1 MFRFECDYTEG
12 AHPRILEEL
21 VRTNLEQTAGY
32 GEDAYCQRARE
43 LIKEK
48 CNAPESDVYFLVGGT
63 QTNATVISAVLRPHQ
78 GVVSASTGHI
88 NVHETGA
95 VEATGHKVLPIPS
108 ADGKITAQQLDKLCR
123 DHWEDPTYNHMVQ
136 PGMVYLSHPTE
147 NGTLYS
153 KQELAGIRKIC
164 DKYDMPLFVDGARMG
179 YGIMSE
185 KSDLTLADMAEI
197 CDAFYIG
204 GTKQG
209 LLFGEALVISRESI
223 KKDFNYIIK
232 RHGGLLAKGR
242 LLGIQF
248 KTMLEDDLY
257 FTLAKQAD
265 EYAMQIRRA
274 FERKGIGMFY
284 DSYTNQQFPV
294 LTREQHEKLN
304 ESFASSYWGQ
314 TENGGIIVRFCTSWA
329 TERVAVEALVK
340 AIDEL

>member
-21 VRTNLEQTAGY
+21 TKTNFEQTAGY
-32 GEDAYCQRARE
+32 GEDKYCEKARE
-43 LIKEK
+43 LIKDR

-78 GVVSASTGHI
+78 CVVSASTGHI

-95 VEATGHKVLPIPS
+95 VEATGHKVLTIPS
-108 ADGKITAQQLDKLCR
+108 VDGKITAEQLNALCKE
-123 DHWEDPTYNHMVQ
+123 HWEDVNYNHTVQ
-136 PGMVYLSHPTE
+136 PGLVYLSHPTE

-153 KQELAGIRKIC
+153 KQELTDIKAVC
-164 DKYDMPLFVDGARMG
+164 LKYDIPLFVDGARLG
-179 YGIMSE
+179 YGLMSE
-185 KSDLTLADMAEI
+185 KSDLTLEDMAKL

-209 LLFGEALVISRESI
+209 FLFGEAVVITRDSI

-242 LLGIQF
+242 LLGLQF
-248 KTMLEDDLY
+248 KTMFEENLY
-257 FTLAKQAD
+257 FELAEKAD
-265 EYAMQIRRA
+265 KYAMQIRNA
-274 FERKGIGMFY
+274 FEAKGIRMFY

-294 LTREQHEKLN
+294 LSNEQYETLSK
-304 ESFASSYWGQ
+304 EFAFSYWGKADDD
-314 TENGGIIVRFCTSWA
+314 NVVVRFCTSWA
-329 TERVAVEALVK
+329 TQEDAMRAL
-340 AIDEL
+340 IDSIQKL

>member
-21 VRTNLEQTAGY
+21 VRTNFEQTPGY
-32 GEDAYCQRARE
+32 GVDEYCEKARA
-43 LIKEK
+43 LIREK

-63 QTNATVISAVLRPHQ
+63 QSNATVISAVLRPHQ

-95 VEATGHKVLPIPS
+95 IEATGHKVLPIPS
-108 ADGKITAQQLDKLCR
+108 VDGKITAEQLETLCR
-123 DHWEDPTYNHMVQ
+123 EHWDDPTYNHTVQ

-153 KQELAGIRKIC
+153 KQELTDIKSVCNKFDI
-164 DKYDMPLFVDGARMG
+164 PLFVDGARMG

-185 KSDLTLADMAEI
+185 KSDITLADMAEI
-197 CDAFYIG
+197 CDVFYIG

-209 LLFGEALVISRESI
+209 FLFGEALVISKNSI

-248 KTMLEDDLY
+248 KTMFEEGLY
-257 FTLAKQAD
+257 FSLAQQAD
-265 EYAMQIRRA
+265 SYAMEIRRA
-274 FERKGIGMFY
+274 FESKGIAMFY

-294 LTREQHEKLN
+294 LTQEQYDKLS
-304 ESFASSYWGQ
+304 EDFASSYWGK
-314 TENGGIIVRFCTSWA
+314 TENGEIIVRFCTSWA
-329 TERVAVEALVK
+329 TTQESVDALLD
-340 AIDEL
+340 AIKEL